1 MAPLFTLQIVDRHGR
16 VVHGFA
22 GASPLERD
30 LVEAIAATLTPIL
43 ADVAVAAIAAKGIG
57 LFRTEA
63 QVTTA
68 IRDGLTETVE
78 TAARSAVSAVL
89 TNLKRETRPLVGGA

>member
-1 MAPLFTLQIVDRHGR
+1 MAPLFTLQIVDRQGR

-30 LVEAIAATLTPIL
+30 FVQAIAATLTPIL
-43 ADVAVAAIAAKGIG
+43 TDVAITAITAKGIG

-68 IRDGLTETVE
+68 IRDGLTETVDS
-78 TAARSAVSAVL
+78 AARKAVSAVL
-89 TNLKRETRPLVGGA
+89 TNLKLETRALVGGA